1 MDIKGPRATSAG
13 QLASLPAGARAD
25 GSSSSRREAGPS
37 ASGSTGTQPESGRS
51 AAGSTN
57 PRLKAG
63 EPDLEGHTPQ
73 SPSPPQGGREFRQSD
88 AARWG
93 VRWLLLGRL
102 AVGLF
107 IIAYVLVA
115 TRGWGREWADKIVY
129 AVVTGTM
136 ALNAVYLLI
145 LRKTGGRRSFI
156 QFQIGVD
163 IAVEAVLV
171 LLTGGVS
178 SQIVVLFMLSIV
190 SASLALSWRAAMA
203 FAAEAAALH
212 VAAVLFSFASTKL
225 PSPHVGGMGDLL
237 STLSLQILAFLAV
250 ALLSGLLAHRLS
262 IARLLSRDILQAIG
276 QGLIVADSEGRV
288 LFSNDEAHRLFG
300 GSAMSPGSSLD
311 EALPR
316 EVGDLLASNSAF
328 ARTVVNDVE
337 LACPDGSTVPVSVA
351 LRPVVVEDGRRVGTL
366 VIATDRTLERRV
378 EEATMQAERSEAL
391 SEMSTAIAHEIRNPL
406 AAMRASVQEI
416 ARRLGDQP
424 GGVAPESQ
432 PLFDIV
438 LSESDRLDAII
449 SDFLA
454 FAKMR
459 PARMGD
465 CDVRLVVEEVALV
478 LRQSVESGEAVEVLV
493 VPDGEPHCRA
503 DPQQLRQVLL
513 NLGLNCVH
521 ALAGCS
527 DARVVLRARSC
538 ALLDFPLERGGAP
551 TAGAGGERAGVQ
563 IDVEDNG
570 CGMTRETRRR
580 AFDPF
585 FTQKERG
592 TGLGLAVV
600 NRIIKAHGGLVSIES
615 AEGQGTCVGI
625 WLPAE
630 G

>member
-1 MDIKGPRATSAG
+1 MASKGPRSTPAG
-13 QLASLPAGARAD
+13 QPESLSAGARAG
-25 GSSSSRREAGPS
+25 GSSSSRREAGQSVPYS
-37 ASGSTGTQPESGRS
+37 SSTP
-51 AAGSTN
+51 
-57 PRLKAG
+57 LKAG
-63 EPDLEGHTPQ
+63 EPAADDHAPP
-73 SPSPPQGGREFRQSD
+73 SPSSLRSGGEFRQSD
-88 AARWG
+88 AARRG

-115 TRGWGREWADKIVY
+115 TRGWGREWSDKIVY
-129 AVVTGTM
+129 AVVTGTL

-145 LRKTGGRRSFI
+145 LRKTGGRRSFV

-225 PSPHVGGMGDLL
+225 PSPHVAGMGDLL
-237 STLSLQILAFLAV
+237 STMSLQILAFLAV

-262 IARLLSRDILQAIG
+262 IARLLSRDILEAIG

-288 LFSNDEAHRLFG
+288 LFSNDEAHRLLG
-300 GSAMSPGSSLD
+300 RSATSAGSLLD
-311 EALPR
+311 EVLPV
-316 EVGDLLASNSAF
+316 EVGDALASNSTSG
-328 ARTVVNDVE
+328 RMVVNDVE
-337 LACPDGSTVPVSVA
+337 LADPDGSTVPVSIA
-351 LRPVVVEDGRRVGTL
+351 LRPVLVEDGRQVGTL
-366 VIATDRTLERRV
+366 VIVTDRTLERRV

-424 GGVAPESQ
+424 GGIAPESQ

-449 SDFLA
+449 SEFLA

-465 CDVRLVVEEVALV
+465 CDVRLVFEEAALV
-478 LRQSVESGEAVEVLV
+478 LRQSVEAGEV
-493 VPDGEPHCRA
+493 V

-513 NLGLNCVH
+513 NLGLNCIH
-521 ALAGCS
+521 ALAGCP
-527 DARVVLRARSC
+527 DARVALRARSC
-538 ALLDFPLERGGAP
+538 ALLDFPLERGAVPASGA
-551 TAGAGGERAGVQ
+551 AGERGGVQ

-570 CGMTRETRRR
+570 CGMTREARRR

-585 FTQKERG
+585 FTQKEGG

-600 NRIIKAHGGLVSIES
+600 NRIMKSHGGLVSIES
-615 AEGQGTCVGI
+615 AEGQGTCVSI